1 MIREMCFAQIRRG
14 AGYKEIRGL
23 IKHLSQNAKKISH
36 KLSERRPVTK
46 RHHGAAEHDRK
57 LAPPVGTSEDD
68 PLREFAA
75 ATATMVTNHVETLI
89 EAANEDGAAA
99 EVMDIVDEIEAEE
112 RESKRQQ
119 LPLQRIEAALNS
131 LKQVTIDEDT
141 DALDALAKALG
152 HVTQQVERLS
162 EQIDKVRSKKKK

>member
-1 MIREMCFAQIRRG
+1 VRR
-14 AGYKEIRGL
+14 
-23 IKHLSQNAKKISH
+23 
-36 KLSERRPVTK
+36 RRSW
-46 RHHGAAEHDRK
+46 
-57 LAPPVGTSEDD
+57 TSSMRLK
-68 PLREFAA
+68 PK
-75 ATATMVTNHVETLI
+75 T
-89 EAANEDGAAA
+89 
-99 EVMDIVDEIEAEE
+99 
-112 RESKRQQ
+112 ESKRQQ